1 MGIKGGIDSW
11 LSPPGS
17 CKERGIDKENQKSG
31 AQVTQS
37 LHTSLKI
44 VTCTQLKASKRPTIP
59 MPNQNPKLKVVKT
72 ENPFSWEIKSK
83 DLGWG
88 AIIVSIQK
96 TSLDQ
101 IFRASFLSSD
111 TIVPL
116 TPVFMKFASEV

>member
-1 MGIKGGIDSW
+1 
-11 LSPPGS
+11 
-17 CKERGIDKENQKSG
+17 
-31 AQVTQS
+31 
-37 LHTSLKI
+37 
-44 VTCTQLKASKRPTIP
+44 